1 MSEEA
6 ISQQT
11 EAQDSDSCADA
22 MAAIAAVSIFV
33 ITLLFWIS
41 NQ

>member
-11 EAQDSDSCADA
+11 EVQDSDSCADA